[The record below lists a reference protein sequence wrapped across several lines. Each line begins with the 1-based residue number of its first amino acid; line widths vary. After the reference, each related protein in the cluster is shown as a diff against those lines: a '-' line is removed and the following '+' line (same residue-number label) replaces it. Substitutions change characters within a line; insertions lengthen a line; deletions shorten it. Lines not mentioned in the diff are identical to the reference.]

1 MDHRDIFIVKWGQ
14 DEYGD
19 EGDLISRLLL
29 MFLAYEAA
37 QMMVTFTGIW
47 NTRLEPVLE
56 GN

>member
-14 DEYGD
+14 DE
-19 EGDLISRLLL
+19 GDLISRLLL
-29 MFLAYEAA
+29 MFLTYEAA